1 MEVLS
6 KCVLKSTYALHC
18 YLLSLVDCRTPVEKG
33 GGCRHMTVCVIL
45 RFEKYIITDVLTLL

>member
-6 KCVLKSTYALHC
+6 KYVLKFTYALHC
-18 YLLSLVDCRTPVEKG
+18 YLVSLVDCRTPVEKS

-45 RFEKYIITDVLTLL
+45 RFEKYIITNVLTLL

>member
-6 KCVLKSTYALHC
+6 KYVLKFTYILHC
-18 YLLSLVDCRTPVEKG
+18 CLLSLVDCRTPVERN

-45 RFEKYIITDVLTLL
+45 QFEKYIITKILTLL